1 MNFTAR
7 QIGRAFFI
15 GVKINLFKEYLMD
28 KRFEQLLLKYAKSTT
43 ENGRETIK
51 QQLWQRFGAH
61 KAVFVMDMSGF
72 SRLTQK
78 YGIVHYLSMVRRMQL
93 VTEPIVEQHAG
104 QVIKFEADNC
114 FAAFDSPHNAV
125 RAAIAINI
133 AFSSMNIFTADEFDI
148 RVSIGIDDGDVL
160 MIGGPDYFGNPV
172 NCACKLGE
180 DIAAPGEILVS
191 EHAFQQIPA
200 EAGIQGK
207 FLHISISGIELN
219 TYSITF

>member
-1 MNFTAR
+1 MN
-7 QIGRAFFI
+7 
-15 GVKINLFKEYLMD
+15 

-43 ENGRETIK
+43 ESGREKIK
-51 QQLWQRFGAH
+51 QQLWLQFGTH

-93 VTEPIVEQHAG
+93 VTEPIIEQHAG

-114 FAAFDSPHNAV
+114 FAAFDNAYDAV
-125 RAAIAINI
+125 RAAIALNI
-133 AFSSMNIFTADEFDI
+133 AFSSMNLFTEDKFDI
-148 RVSIGIDDGDVL
+148 QVSIGIDDGDVL

-172 NCACKLGE
+172 NCASKLGE
-180 DIAAPGEILVS
+180 DIAAPGEILIS

-200 EAGIQGK
+200 EAGITGK
-207 FLHISISGIELN
+207 PLVISISGVEIN
-219 TYSITF
+219 AYSIAF

>member
-1 MNFTAR
+1 
-7 QIGRAFFI
+7 
-15 GVKINLFKEYLMD
+15 MD
-28 KRFEQLLLKYAKSTT
+28 KRFEQLLLKYAENTT
-43 ENGRETIK
+43 ESGREKIK
-51 QQLWQRFGAH
+51 EQLWRRFGAH

-72 SRLTQK
+72 SRLSQK

-93 VTEPIVEQHAG
+93 VTQPIIEQYGG

-114 FAAFDSPHNAV
+114 FAAFDNPYEAV
-125 RAAIAINI
+125 RAAMALNT
-133 AFSSMNIFTADEFDI
+133 AFSSLNLFTSDEFDI

-172 NCACKLGE
+172 NGASKLGE

-200 EAGIQGK
+200 EAEIKGRLFQIE
-207 FLHISISGIELN
+207 ISGIELN
-219 TYSITF
+219 AYSIAF